1 MKLRDAKLIIDIVYN
16 DLLSLYGLNDERT
29 LRALETKGNIEFE
42 LGNFKAARIS
52 FMQLIKDINKK
63 YSNELTINEWRSK
76 LVIIELA
83 FQNFEVVE
91 DLCSRRTCFF

>member
-1 MKLRDAKLIIDIVYN
+1 MNIVYN

-76 LVIIELA
+76 LANYRIS
-83 FQNFEVVE
+83 FSKF
-91 DLCSRRTCFF
+91 